1 MSSGYDLSR
10 YDPPRWLLAV
20 GPIAVLA
27 LAIGTLFLTSPFGD
41 SAAIA
46 DATSLEVLWSLSVI
60 GFFAGI
66 LPVLIGMLWFPY
78 VRSLDG
84 CWVHA
89 VLALSA
95 GILAFIGVEIVAELF
110 GYVADVGT
118 AHLGEAVAVVGSVG
132 TFLAMYAVSV
142 WRRRVVAAGGLGD
155 GLHVAYLVAIA
166 LGLHSLGEG
175 LAIGSAFAL
184 GQEGLLTLLVVG
196 FLLHNVTEG
205 PTIIAAIARDAEAP
219 PIRHFAFMGV
229 IAGGTV
235 IVGGWIGSLLVS
247 PLVATAFFAVAL
259 GAIAQVIIEVA
270 QLVRADAGRVL
281 TRLNAA
287 TFALGVGLMFL
298 LEDVL
303 VGGLLL

>member
-1 MSSGYDLSR
+1 MSSR

-20 GPIAVLA
+20 GPIVVLA

-46 DATSLEVLWSLSVI
+46 DATPLEVLWSLSVI

-78 VRSLDG
+78 IRSLEG
-84 CWVHA
+84 HWTHA

-95 GILAFIGVEIVAELF
+95 GILTFVGVEIVAELF
-110 GYVADVGT
+110 EYVAAVE
-118 AHLGEAVAVVGSVG
+118 AAYLGETVAAVAFVG

-142 WRRRVVAAGGLGD
+142 WRRRVVASGGLGD

-184 GQEGLLTLLVVG
+184 GQETLLTLLVIG

-205 PTIIAAIARDAEAP
+205 PTIIAAIAHDADAP

-229 IAGGTV
+229 LAGGTV
-235 IVGGWIGSLLVS
+235 IVGGWVGSLLVS
-247 PLVATAFFAVAL
+247 PLVATVFFAVAL
-259 GAIAQVIIEVA
+259 GAIAQVILEVA
-270 QLVRADAGRVL
+270 QLVRTDAGRVL
-281 TRLNAA
+281 TRLNTA
-287 TFALGVGLMFL
+287 TFALGIGLMFL
-298 LEDVL
+298 LEDV
-303 VGGLLL
+303 VVEGLLL